1 MRKLYFN
8 LEDVG
13 QIAIGAFAL
22 AVPVSFSQEA
32 WDLGQTLSW
41 YNLFLIF
48 ILSISFLSLFAYQSI
63 FQGTV
68 SKRVAV
74 YIFRVFAAYLIT
86 FAVIALLLF
95 AIDIF
100 PILSDPVVALKRLII
115 IAMPASMGAIIV
127 DSIDKE

>member
-63 FQGTV
+63 FQEIGRAHV
-68 SKRVAV
+68 
-74 YIFRVFAAYLIT
+74 
-86 FAVIALLLF
+86 
-95 AIDIF
+95 
-100 PILSDPVVALKRLII
+100 
-115 IAMPASMGAIIV
+115 
-127 DSIDKE
+127 

>member
-48 ILSISFLSLFAYQSI
+48 ILSISFI
-63 FQGTV
+63 NVT
-68 SKRVAV
+68 
-74 YIFRVFAAYLIT
+74 
-86 FAVIALLLF
+86 
-95 AIDIF
+95 
-100 PILSDPVVALKRLII
+100 
-115 IAMPASMGAIIV
+115 
-127 DSIDKE
+127 

>member
-1 MRKLYFN
+1 MGKLYFN

-86 FAVIALLLF
+86 LAVIALLLF
-95 AIDIF
+95 AIDKF

>member
-74 YIFRVFAAYLIT
+74 YIFRVFAIKCINFNIY
-86 FAVIALLLF
+86 
-95 AIDIF
+95 
-100 PILSDPVVALKRLII
+100 
-115 IAMPASMGAIIV
+115 
-127 DSIDKE
+127 